1 MRAFTKF
8 IAAAAVVAS
17 TAAFAVPASAVTFAN
32 FTQVGTAKTIHWVR
46 DANTGTG
53 ALDGTL
59 FTGTGTVGNDNATPG
74 SIAIRFNFQL
84 DQLADFN
91 NLNAVL
97 TVNAREVGNV
107 ASFTGA
113 PDNVVTQTGI
123 DGNTESTGFSI
134 IYTGPNT
141 TLNGYEVN
149 TGANLL
155 SAKFT
160 NIWIQGVRVA
170 NAGAASDSDP
180 TPGTITFTS
189 DFLNFGTTVQRGLS
203 WDLTSIAPV
212 LGFQAGKALPSFS
225 ASIAGS
231 FSAEGIP
238 EPMTWAL
245 MIMGFGAAGAMLRR
259 RRALAL
265 A

>member
-1 MRAFTKF
+1 MGKTVRAYTNF
-8 IAAAAVVAS
+8 ICAAAALGG
-17 TAAFAVPASAVTFAN
+17 AFALAAPANAVTFAN
-32 FTQVGTAKTIHWVR
+32 FTQVGTSRTIHWVR
-46 DANTGTG
+46 DANTGAG
-53 ALDGTL
+53 ALNGSL
-59 FTGTGTVGNDNATPG
+59 FTGANASTPG
-74 SIAIRFNFQL
+74 GSAIRFNFQL
-84 DQLADFN
+84 ASLADFE
-91 NLNAVL
+91 NLNATL
-97 TVNAREVGNV
+97 TVNAREVGNA

-123 DGNTESTGFSI
+123 DGNTASTGFSI
-134 IYTGPNT
+134 IYNGPT
-141 TLNGYEVN
+141 QVLNGHTVMA
-149 TGANLL
+149 GANLL

-160 NIWIQGVRVA
+160 NIWIQGVTVS

-189 DFLNFGTTVQRGLS
+189 DFLNFAGTTMRGLS
-203 WDLTSIAPV
+203 WDLTSISPLLAYAP
-212 LGFQAGKALPSFS
+212 GKALASFN

-231 FSAEGIP
+231 FSADVVP

-259 RRALAL
+259 RRLAF

>member
-1 MRAFTKF
+1 MNVKANTKIF
-8 IAAAAVVAS
+8 CAAVALTGAV
-17 TAAFAVPASAVTFAN
+17 TLAAPANAVTFAN
-32 FTQVGTAKTIHWVR
+32 FTQVGTARTIHWVR
-46 DANTGTG
+46 DANTGT
-53 ALDGTL
+53 ASLDGSL
-59 FTGTGTVGNDNATPG
+59 FTGADATTHNAVG
-74 SIAIRFNFQL
+74 IRFNFQL

-91 NLNAVL
+91 NLSALL
-97 TVNAREVGNV
+97 TVEARETGNP

-113 PDNVVTQTGI
+113 PDNVVTQVGV
-123 DGNTESTGFSI
+123 DGEGEGQGFSI
-134 IYTGPNT
+134 IYNGPEVV
-141 TLNGYEVN
+141 LNGHTVSA
-149 TGANLL
+149 GANLL
-155 SAKFT
+155 SGKFT
-160 NIWIQGVRVA
+160 NVWIQGVRLA

-203 WDLTSIAPV
+203 WDLTSISPTI
-212 LGFQAGKALPSFS
+212 GFNAGKAMPSFN

-259 RRALAL
+259 RRLAY